1 MQIPSWPLQLLRS
14 GGISILKDGKEIFQL
29 KIEERVIAVNLE
41 EIGLVGDLLKIGAKP
56 EERSILKMLKEQK
69 SFAERLKK
77 DGLTITVSHKGKVA
91 LKLGAGANPSL
102 TRLLTFSKAIEI
114 KSMGK
119 LIQIAKE
126 LR

>member
-1 MQIPSWPLQLLRS
+1 MQIPSWPLRLLRS
-14 GGISILKDGKEIFQL
+14 GGISVLKDGKKIFQL
-29 KIEERVIAVNLE
+29 KIEERVIDVNLE
-41 EIGLVGDLLKIGAKP
+41 EIGLAGDLLKTGAKP

-69 SFAERLKK
+69 RFAERLKK

-114 KSMGK
+114 KSMSK

>member
-1 MQIPSWPLQLLRS
+1 MIDIDL
-14 GGISILKDGKEIFQL
+14 
-29 KIEERVIAVNLE
+29 A
-41 EIGLVGDLLKIGAKP
+41 EIGFVGDLLETGVEP
-56 EERSILKMLKEQK
+56 EKKSILKMLKEQK
-69 SFAERLKK
+69 RFAERLKK

-114 KSMGK
+114 KNVRK
-119 LIQIAKE
+119 LIQIIKE

>member
-1 MQIPSWPLQLLRS
+1 MIDIDL
-14 GGISILKDGKEIFQL
+14 
-29 KIEERVIAVNLE
+29 A
-41 EIGLVGDLLKIGAKP
+41 EIGFVGYLLETGVEP
-56 EERSILKMLKEQK
+56 EKKSILKMLKEQK
-69 SFAERLKK
+69 SFAEKLKK

-114 KSMGK
+114 KNVRK
-119 LIQIAKE
+119 LIQIVKE

>member
-1 MQIPSWPLQLLRS
+1 MPIPSWPLQILKS
-14 GGISILKDGKEIFQL
+14 GGVSVLKDGKKILQL
-29 KIEERVIAVNLE
+29 KIEENVIDVSLE
-41 EIGLVGDLLKIGAKP
+41 EIGLAGDLLKTGAKP
-56 EERSILKMLKEQK
+56 EDRSIRAMLKEQK
-69 SFAERLKK
+69 NFAERLKK

-91 LKLGAGANPSL
+91 LKLGADANPSL

-114 KSMGK
+114 KSMAK